1 MLVNIVN
8 KGLNNCGGLNPI
20 KEDPDNDDDNDSDDL
35 RRSGISGLSFGDLP
49 ELSRAEEKEAMK
61 NNNNKLANYIDNVRR
76 LQKVKIMMMIKMMLI
91 IMTMILK
98 MMTIM
103 MMMIKMMI
111 IKVMLIIMT
120 MIMEMMIIMM
130 MIMKENGRM
139 IRQIEVI
146 ETSQTKEINDL
157 KHIYDREIEDL
168 KVMKIIMMR

>member
-1 MLVNIVN
+1 MWRSQSNQ
-8 KGLNNCGGLNPI
+8 K
-20 KEDPDNDDDNDSDDL
+20 DPDNYNDSVDL

-76 LQKVKIMMMIKMMLI
+76 LQKVKMMMIKMILI

-98 MMTIM
+98 MMIIM
-103 MMMIKMMI
+103 MMMIKMMM
-111 IKVMLIIMT
+111 IKMMLII
-120 MIMEMMIIMM
+120 IM

>member
-1 MLVNIVN
+1 MGSQSNQR
-8 KGLNNCGGLNPI
+8 
-20 KEDPDNDDDNDSDDL
+20 DADNDDDNDSDDL

-76 LQKVKIMMMIKMMLI
+76 LQKVKMMMMIKMILI

-98 MMTIM
+98 MMIIM
-103 MMMIKMMI
+103 MMMIKMMM
-111 IKVMLIIMT
+111 IKMMLII
-120 MIMEMMIIMM
+120 IM